1 MLGPMRG
8 DRRIWLL
15 GGAVVAAVIVA
26 VAAIALGG
34 GSSKNTSPTTTA
46 QGTGTGTG
54 ETTTAPARSTFA
66 GIPQHGDTVGK
77 ASAPATLIV
86 FEDPQCSYCD
96 EWSVNTMPTVVE
108 QFVRTGKLKLQYRG
122 IKVVGPN
129 SVPGLEAIVAAGLQN
144 RLWQMNEAMYANQ
157 GSENS
162 GWITTASLRA
172 IAEQAGVDPVKMLA
186 AMPTAAVQDA
196 LKAAVQEAGTQGV
209 GGTPTFFIV
218 RPPGLAQQLSVTSLE
233 PAPFIA
239 SLTAALG

>member
-1 MLGPMRG
+1 MLGAMKG

-34 GSSKNTSPTTTA
+34 GSSKKTSPTTTA
-46 QGTGTGTG
+46 QGTGTG
-54 ETTTAPARSTFA
+54 ETTTTTPARSTFA

-96 EWSVNTMPTVVE
+96 EWSVNTMPAVVE

-122 IKVVGPN
+122 IKVVGEN

-144 RLWQMNEAMYANQ
+144 RLWQMNEAMYESQ
-157 GSENS
+157 GPENS

-196 LKAAVQEAGTQGV
+196 LTAAAQEAGTQGV

-218 RPPGLAQQLSVTSLE
+218 RPPGLAQPLSVPSLE